1 MHVTMVWASC
11 CKNRMRVGGK
21 LTGRRTCSYTR
32 HIWCCSVSLARVFL
46 FTSSV
51 GVESGEGRKR
61 RSQRTSP
68 TSALFCGELLTPTT
82 AKTFKPML
90 HQRANIQVSVR
101 EGIYSGLVLS
111 GETEITNRSQVT
123 KKEFD
128 PFLPD
133 LKPLEK
139 LEMGEVK

>member
-1 MHVTMVWASC
+1 MKKPVHLLLDMYELPQWTLQTVPGFSC
-11 CKNRMRVGGK
+11 LATLATRKAGLRS
-21 LTGRRTCSYTR
+21 RRLYG
-32 HIWCCSVSLARVFL
+32 
-46 FTSSV
+46 TSSV
-51 GVESGEGRKR
+51 GVESGKGRKR

-68 TSALFCGELLTPTT
+68 TSALFSGELLTPTT

-90 HQRANIQVSVR
+90 HQRANIQISVR

-111 GETEITNRSQVT
+111 GETEITKRSQVT
-123 KKEFD
+123 KKEFG